1 VLLRKLRIPAFEF
14 YRSKVY
20 LSAMLR
26 FRLNFKATPVIFVT
40 LFYVAVCVAAGTQF
54 VVSELNVAFVFIYV
68 GLHVPQ
74 SMPAWVGQIT
84 IFNR

>member
-14 YRSKVY
+14 YRSKVC

-40 LFYVAVCVAAGTQF
+40 LFYLAVCVAAGSQL
-54 VVSELNVAFVFIYV
+54 VVLELNVAFVFIYV
-68 GLHVPQ
+68 GANVPQ
-74 SMPAWVGQIT
+74 SMPTWTGQIHN
-84 IFNR
+84 FEC